1 MGISAVLPE
10 AHVVHL
16 VQYWD
21 DGVVPSTLRVR
32 PRASVGARVVLGVLM
47 GVLVVAAA
55 VPIVILWTFPTPGWW
70 FSLMFTVVIG
80 MLVVGCW
87 AGFLGSLRRGRS
99 REWAVGR
106 WAELLPAVRPS
117 PGIVLT
123 RDVATREDGAVARF
137 SLTVASRDGSRE
149 PPGCGSRNPRCE
161 APCCSPRCRGWGRRC
176 GCGGPSG
183 RSQRIR

>member
-32 PRASVGARVVLGVLM
+32 PRASVGARVVLRVLM

-137 SLTVASRDGSRE
+137 SLTVASRDGSRATGVWQ
-149 PPGCGSRNPRCE
+149 PQFSMRGTLLQSQVPGV
-161 APCCSPRCRGWGRRC
+161 GRRC

-183 RSQRIR
+183 RSQRIRW